1 MPIWPVRS
9 KSARGATAPGD
20 GAVELAA
27 ELLLDQ
33 SHEFFDAHGVEHIF
47 QPRLGAVGAIAVLD
61 VEAHHRIRHPACIL
75 RLDQHAGVAGEI
87 AVAGDA
93 AEAELEPNAGRKT
106 ESLVHPHRLEA
117 DVVGVLQHRNGAGA
131 VERDVELPRQAV
143 ERTVV
148 EDVEMP
154 FARVGT
160 RVDQLLRIDARGG
173 RAGHVADIVGAG
185 AARAEAQILDRLDH
199 GDGVA
204 GFDFADLDIG
214 ARRHMR
220 VAAAITLGEIGNA
233 GELCGLENPV
243 RDAQPAHVGVLI
255 RRNVEQTEEAPTEIV
270 RRLWVFI
277 WPRAPSSA
285 LGIEGMFVA
294 LELFLIG
301 KFAAG
306 SERAVLRFERRS
318 VGAGRL
324 GWRRRSGRSRRN
336 SAGNASCRLGDLHAG
351 NEPFEIA
358 LLLGVEIAG
367 LPRGDLLE
375 VGLGHSAGTRVGA
388 VRGAGAAMRGL
399 WVI

>member
-1 MPIWPVRS
+1 M
-9 KSARGATAPGD
+9 
-20 GAVELAA
+20 
-27 ELLLDQ
+27 
-33 SHEFFDAHGVEHIF
+33 
-47 QPRLGAVGAIAVLD
+47 
-61 VEAHHRIRHPACIL
+61 
-75 RLDQHAGVAGEI
+75 
-87 AVAGDA
+87 
-93 AEAELEPNAGRKT
+93 
-106 ESLVHPHRLEA
+106 
-117 DVVGVLQHRNGAGA
+117 
-131 VERDVELPRQAV
+131 
-143 ERTVV
+143 
-148 EDVEMP
+148 
-154 FARVGT
+154 
-160 RVDQLLRIDARGG
+160 
-173 RAGHVADIVGAG
+173 
-185 AARAEAQILDRLDH
+185 
-199 GDGVA
+199 
-204 GFDFADLDIG
+204 IG

-220 VAAAITLGEIGNA
+220 VAAAIALGEIGNA
-233 GELCGLENPV
+233 GELCGFENPV

-277 WPRAPSSA
+277 LGRVRLQA
-285 LGIEGMFVA
+285 LVGIEGMFVA